1 MSSTFPRVTNVI
13 HICDFIDVIDS
24 DQNWSE
30 DENYVKIHCS
40 INVFQEDNFFN
51 MRIAVKSIPCSIHTY
66 LNRVDQETYNTDA
79 FFYTAGR
86 FSTAILE
93 DELQIVVQALSLQR
107 HDVFSLFLTQLSFLT
122 SPF

>member
-13 HICDFIDVIDS
+13 HIRDFVDAIGP
-24 DQNWSE
+24 DQNRPE

-40 INVFQEDNFFN
+40 INVFQEDNFFD
-51 MRIAVKSIPCSIHTY
+51 MRITVEPIPCSIHTY
-66 LNRVDQETYNTDA
+66 LNRVDRETYNTDA
-79 FFYTAGR
+79 FFYAAGR

-122 SPF
+122 SPL